1 MWWIPVRYHRWCAP
15 VTERLRVKARIT
27 TLGVNA
33 GEHVEIEDTPSV
45 RRKLRSG
52 WFVLLVEDD
61 NGTREGI
68 SE

>member
-1 MWWIPVRYHRWCAP
+1 MEPGRI
-15 VTERLRVKARIT
+15 RVKARIT

-52 WFVLLVEDD
+52 WFVQLVEDHGD
-61 NGTREGI
+61 RESI